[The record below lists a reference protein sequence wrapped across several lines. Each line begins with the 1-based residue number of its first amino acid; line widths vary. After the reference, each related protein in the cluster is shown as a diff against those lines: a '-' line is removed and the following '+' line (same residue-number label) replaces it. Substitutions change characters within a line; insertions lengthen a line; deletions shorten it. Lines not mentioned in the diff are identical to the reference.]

1 MGKNLIAR
9 IAAATQSY
17 KFNNQSQS
25 QSRNKVKNIDQWR
38 RNSNSSSNAASVPD
52 TDRVVRTRLSKLE
65 RQAMVESF
73 VNK

>member
-17 KFNNQSQS
+17 KFNN

-65 RQAMVESF
+65 RQATVESF